1 MKMLKRTLGLATI
14 ALVLSACNGDY
25 VVGGDGGPYLGIWG
39 PYGAGDFGIS
49 GYGYHQYYGLHHF
62 YGHSFGVHH
71 FAGGVHA
78 VHVGGFHAGGFH
90 GGGGHR

>member
-14 ALVLSACNGDY
+14 ALVLSACNGGY
-25 VVGGDGGPYLGIWG
+25 VAGGDGGPYLGIWG
-39 PYGAGDFGIS
+39 PYGPGDFAIG
-49 GYGYHQYYGLHHF
+49 GYGYHHF

-71 FAGGVHA
+71 FAGGSHA
-78 VHVGGFHAGGFH
+78 VHAGGFHGGGFH